1 MGCCNHSLSWDC
13 NKYGPLLDCSQAGS
27 LWWLWRGSSHLYLAC
42 INYPENRIGRM
53 FLISALQFACCGIL
67 PFQLLVINHESK
79 FDGWAVQ
86 NSRNSLD
93 HLTPYTPPPPP
104 PHHEAIVLLDFHH
117 SGLGV
122 LTQSLALCLV
132 GPVAQAA
139 ESNRSFAGNLGCFPL
154 GQPSATVCN
163 AAQAWLLSSHLWS
176 LPVLS
181 VIMNQGRLIL
191 LGSEASSHQSC
202 VT

>member
-86 NSRNSLD
+86 NSRNSLN

-104 PHHEAIVLLDFHH
+104 PTTMKQLSFLISTTQVWVFWLSHWPCVWWVQWHRLLKAIDLLQGIWVASPWDSHQPQC
-117 SGLGV
+117 V
-122 LTQSLALCLV
+122 TQPKLDY
-132 GPVAQAA
+132 
-139 ESNRSFAGNLGCFPL
+139 FPL
-154 GQPSATVCN
+154 TCGVC
-163 AAQAWLLSSHLWS
+163 LCFLWS
-176 LPVLS
+176 WIRVGWFYWALKLAPIRV
-181 VIMNQGRLIL
+181 V
-191 LGSEASSHQSC
+191 
-202 VT
+202 